1 MKSKLNEKGQLTLE
15 FMLACILIVTVST
28 LLGILTF
35 TLTITEVL
43 QYVTYAGARS
53 YLAGD
58 MTLQN
63 QTDAGNNKAQQLLTS
78 LPFLYG
84 IVKNGWV
91 TIPKGTNKVLDMD
104 AGTNYAN
111 GLNVDTKRH
120 DQFEGYQLQFTVPM
134 LNVNLPFLSQAIA
147 PPDGGQD
154 FRATLSSFLTR
165 EPNFTECSQYLGA
178 AYGTLLTK
186 GYSVPGTTTPP
197 TVIIDNGC

>member
-58 MTLQN
+58 LN
-63 QTDAGNNKAQQLLTS
+63 IDAQTDAGNKKAQELLTT

-84 IVKNGWV
+84 IVQNGWV
-91 TIPKGTNKVLDMD
+91 TIPKATNKIMSLQS
-104 AGTNYAN
+104 GTEYAN

-134 LNVNLPFLSQAIA
+134 LNVNLPFLSTAIA

-154 FRATLSSFLTR
+154 FKATLSSFLTR
-165 EPNFTECSQYLGA
+165 EPNFDECSQYLGA
-178 AYGTLLTK
+178 AYQDLLK
-186 GYSVPGTTTPP
+186 LGYSTPGAQSNP